1 MELSGSSSPPERDPQ
16 SSRDD
21 RVKNGDLVKYMPT
34 STVGK
39 ITDKKE
45 KDGVTWVRL
54 DYTDLYYDSVN
65 LVPADPSEYIEVSF
79 KERSSFERGMKSIED
94 IKRETQ
100 EVDIS
105 EMMPSG
111 GG

>member
-1 MELSGSSSPPERDPQ
+1 MIMQ
-16 SSRDD
+16 
-21 RVKNGDLVKYMPT
+21 VGDLAKYMPT

-39 ITDKKE
+39 ITEIRE

-54 DYTDLYYDSVN
+54 DYTDLYYDAAN
-65 LVPADPSEYIEVSF
+65 LTEADPSEYIEVSF

-105 EMMPSG
+105 EFMPSG

>member
-1 MELSGSSSPPERDPQ
+1 M
-16 SSRDD
+16 
-21 RVKNGDLVKYMPT
+21 RVGALLNYTPT
-34 STVGK
+34 ATVGK
-39 ITDKKE
+39 VTDVVE
-45 KDGVTWVRL
+45 RDGKVWVRL
-54 DYTDLYYDSVN
+54 DFTDLYYEASN
-65 LVPADPSEYIEVSF
+65 LIPADPSEYIPVSF
-79 KERSSFERGMKSIED
+79 KEKKMSDRGMKSIED

>member
-1 MELSGSSSPPERDPQ
+1 MISVQ
-16 SSRDD
+16 
-21 RVKNGDLVKYMPT
+21 VGDLMKYTPT

-39 ITDKKE
+39 VTDIQE
-45 KDGVTWVRL
+45 RDGRVWVKL
-54 DYTDLYYDSVN
+54 DFTGLYYDAVN

-79 KERSSFERGMKSIED
+79 KERKVSKEGQMQSIED

-105 EMMPSG
+105 EKMPSG

>member
-1 MELSGSSSPPERDPQ
+1 MSQLQ
-16 SSRDD
+16 
-21 RVKNGDLVKYMPT
+21 VGDLLKYIPT
-34 STVGK
+34 STVGTV
-39 ITDKKE
+39 TDVKE
-45 KDGVTWVRL
+45 KDGKVWVRL
-54 DYTDLYYDSVN
+54 DFTDLYYDAVN
-65 LVPADPSEYIEVSF
+65 LIPADPSEYIPVSF
-79 KERSSFERGMKSIED
+79 KEKRMSERGMASIED

>member
-1 MELSGSSSPPERDPQ
+1 MEPSGSSSLLERDPQ

-21 RVKNGDLVKYMPT
+21 PLQVGDLAKYLPT

-39 ITDKKE
+39 ITEIKE

-54 DYTDLYYDSVN
+54 DYTDLYYDAVN
-65 LVPADPSEYIEVSF
+65 LIEADPSEYIEVSF

-105 EMMPSG
+105 EFMPSG

>member
-1 MELSGSSSPPERDPQ
+1 MIGLN
-16 SSRDD
+16 
-21 RVKNGDLVKYMPT
+21 NGDLVKYLPT

-39 ITDKKE
+39 VTDIRE
-45 KDGVTWVRL
+45 RDGVTWVRL
-54 DYTDLYYDSVN
+54 DYTDLYYDATT

-105 EMMPSG
+105 EFMPSG

>member
-1 MELSGSSSPPERDPQ
+1 MELSGSSSLPERDPQ

-21 RVKNGDLVKYMPT
+21 PLQVGDLAKYLPP
-34 STVGK
+34 SPVGK
-39 ITDKKE
+39 ITEIRE
-45 KDGVTWVRL
+45 KAGVTWVRL

-65 LVPADPSEYIEVSF
+65 LVEADPSEYIEVSF

-105 EMMPSG
+105 EFMPSG

>member
-1 MELSGSSSPPERDPQ
+1 MIMD
-16 SSRDD
+16 
-21 RVKNGDLVKYMPT
+21 KGDLMKYTPT

-39 ITDKKE
+39 VTDVME
-45 KDGVTWVRL
+45 RDGKVWVRL
-54 DYTDLYYDSVN
+54 DFTDLYYDSSF

-79 KERSSFERGMKSIED
+79 KERASSDRGMKSVQD
-94 IKRETQ
+94 IRRETE

-105 EMMPSG
+105 EFMPSG